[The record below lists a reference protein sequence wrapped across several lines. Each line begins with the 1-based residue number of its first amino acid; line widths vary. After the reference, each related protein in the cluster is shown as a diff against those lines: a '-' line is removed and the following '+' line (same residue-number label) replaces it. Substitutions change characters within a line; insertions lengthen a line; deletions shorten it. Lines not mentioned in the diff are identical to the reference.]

1 MPQESSD
8 KKKATDNFAEMF
20 HSFGDALAQIFDDP
34 KLKEQ
39 AKEFG
44 KTAADSAKV
53 FASRFKDEDV
63 KKKFCEAGIAA
74 EEFGKSVKESFK
86 EKRKKE

>member
-63 KKKFCEAGIAA
+63 KKKFREAGKAA

>member
-8 KKKATDNFAEMF
+8 KKNPSDNFAEMF
-20 HSFGDALAQIFDDP
+20 HSFGDALSQIFDDP

-44 KTAADSAKV
+44 KTAANSAKV
-53 FASRFKDEDV
+53 FADRFKDEDV
-63 KKKFCEAGIAA
+63 KKKFCEAGKAA

>member
-8 KKKATDNFAEMF
+8 KKNPSDNFTEMF

-53 FASRFKDEDV
+53 FADRFNDEDV
-63 KKKFCEAGIAA
+63 KKKFCEAGKAA